1 MVPPSRQKSHLDF
14 ICTKDQV
21 PRVPYTYPYPRP
33 QVTADVAVFTLRGSE
48 LELLVVRRKHDPF
61 AGSWALP
68 GGFVD
73 EDESLEH
80 AAARELQEETGLADV
95 PMEQLGAFGDPGR
108 DPRGH
113 TVTAVYLAVVP
124 RETSRVRA
132 GDDAAE
138 AEWVAVDAL
147 HLDERRAPSPG
158 KTSLAFDHARIVRLA
173 LARLR
178 DLVARPHEAR
188 TSLVRDLP
196 ESLREA
202 LARELTRLAEAT

>member
-1 MVPPSRQKSHLDF
+1 
-14 ICTKDQV
+14 
-21 PRVPYTYPYPRP
+21 
-33 QVTADVAVFTLRGSE
+33 VTADIAVFTLRGE
-48 LELLVVRRKHDPF
+48 TLELLLVKRKHDPF
-61 AGSWALP
+61 AGAWALP

-80 AAARELQEETGLADV
+80 AAARELHEETGLVDV

-124 RETSRVRA
+124 RETSPVRA

-138 AEWVAVDAL
+138 AEWTAVDAL
-147 HLDERRAPSPG
+147 DLTEGTSPSPG
-158 KTSLAFDHARIVRLA
+158 KTRLAFDHARIVRLS

-178 DLVARPHEAR
+178 DLVARPSEAR
-188 TSLVRDLP
+188 TALVRDLP
-196 ESLREA
+196 ESQRVG
-202 LARELTRLAEAT
+202 LARALGRLVEAA

>member
-1 MVPPSRQKSHLDF
+1 M
-14 ICTKDQV
+14 
-21 PRVPYTYPYPRP
+21 PYTYPYPRP

-158 KTSLAFDHARIVRLA
+158 KTSRAFDHARIVRLA

>member
-1 MVPPSRQKSHLDF
+1 MPH
-14 ICTKDQV
+14 I
-21 PRVPYTYPYPRP
+21 YPYPRP
-33 QVTADVAVFTLRGSE
+33 QVTADIAVFTLDGDT

-80 AAARELQEETGLADV
+80 AAARELQEETGLDDV

-138 AEWVAVDAL
+138 AGWVAVDAL
-147 HLDERRAPSPG
+147 HLDEGTSPPPG
-158 KTSLAFDHARIVRLA
+158 KTSLAFDHARVVRLS
-173 LARLR
+173 LVRLH
-178 DLVARPHEAR
+178 DLVSRPHEAR

-196 ESLREA
+196 ESLREG
-202 LARELTRLAEAT
+202 LARELRRLTGSR

>member
-1 MVPPSRQKSHLDF
+1 M
-14 ICTKDQV
+14 
-21 PRVPYTYPYPRP
+21 PYTYPYPRP
-33 QVTADVAVFTLRGSE
+33 QVTADIAVFTLHGDT

-80 AAARELQEETGLADV
+80 AAARELQEETGLDDV

-113 TVTAVYLAVVP
+113 TVTAVYLAVVS

-147 HLDERRAPSPG
+147 HLDEQGAPAPG
-158 KTSLAFDHARIVRLA
+158 KTSLAFDHARVVRLSI
-173 LARLR
+173 ARLR
-178 DLVARPHEAR
+178 DLVTRPHEAR
-188 TSLVRDLP
+188 TELIRGLP
-196 ESLREA
+196 ESLREG
-202 LARELTRLAEAT
+202 LARELTRLARSS

>member
-1 MVPPSRQKSHLDF
+1 M
-14 ICTKDQV
+14 
-21 PRVPYTYPYPRP
+21 PYTYPYPRP
-33 QVTADVAVFTLRGSE
+33 QVTADVAVFTLHGDS
-48 LELLVVRRKHDPF
+48 LELLLVRRKHDPF

-80 AAARELQEETGLADV
+80 AAARELHEETGLDDV

-124 RETSRVRA
+124 RETSRVCA

-147 HLDERRAPSPG
+147 HLDERESPSPG
-158 KTSLAFDHARIVRLA
+158 KTCLAFDHARVVRLS

-178 DLVARPHEAR
+178 DLVSRPHEAR

-196 ESLREA
+196 EALREG
-202 LARELTRLAEAT
+202 LTRELRRLVAAS

>member
-1 MVPPSRQKSHLDF
+1 
-14 ICTKDQV
+14 
-21 PRVPYTYPYPRP
+21 VPYTYPYPRP

-80 AAARELQEETGLADV
+80 AAARELQEETGLENV

-138 AEWVAVDAL
+138 AEWVSVDVL
-147 HLDERRAPSPG
+147 HLDEQNAPSPG
-158 KTSLAFDHARIVRLA
+158 KTSLAFDHARVVRLS
-173 LARLR
+173 LVRLR
-178 DLVARPHEAR
+178 DLVTRPHEAR
-188 TSLVRDLP
+188 TALVRDLP
-196 ESLREA
+196 ESLREG
-202 LARELTRLAEAT
+202 LARELTRLAGAS